1 MTLLIKNGH
10 VVDPANGIDRVCD
23 ILVEGNRIVKVEK
36 DISVRAGQTIDAKG
50 KIVIPGIVD
59 MHVHLR
65 EPGRE
70 DKETVAS
77 GTKAAIKGGVTSVLA
92 MPNTTPAL
100 DSDETLKALN
110 SIIQKTAHA
119 NVYICA
125 AITKGRRG
133 HELTDFG
140 ALKELGA
147 VAFSDDGD
155 SVADDALFLEAF
167 KEARKHDLV
176 ITCHSED
183 KKLSRGGVMN
193 LGYTSTRLGLMGI
206 SKESEYKCIERDIS
220 LAEKAKAKVHISHV
234 SCSESLEIIAR
245 AKKRGVLVTCETA
258 PHYFTLTDE
267 DICDYN
273 TNMKINPP
281 IRTKEDRE
289 AMKEGLR
296 NGTIDVIASDHAP
309 HTENEKDIEFDLA
322 SFGSIG
328 LETELALSIT
338 QLIKPGI
345 LNWTQLV
352 EKMSYHPSKILGLN
366 KGTLSVG
373 ADADIAV
380 ISPDKEWVVK
390 KEDIVS
396 KSKNSAFLE
405 KSLKGSVEATICN
418 GKIVYQ
424 NEGIT

>member
-10 VVDPANGIDRVCD
+10 VIDPANGVDRVCD
-23 ILVEGNRIVKVEK
+23 ILIEGTTIAKVAEN
-36 DISVRAGQTIDAKG
+36 ISARADQTIDAKG

-77 GTKAAIKGGVTSVLA
+77 GTKAAVKGAVTSVLC

-100 DSDETLKALN
+100 DSVEVLQALN
-110 SIIQKTAHA
+110 ETIKKTAHA
-119 NVYICA
+119 HVYICA
-125 AITKGRRG
+125 AITKGRKG
-133 HELTDFG
+133 VELTDFG
-140 ALKELGA
+140 ALKKLGA
-147 VAFSDDGD
+147 VAISDDGD
-155 SVADDALFLEAF
+155 AVADDALFLEAF
-167 KEARKHDLV
+167 KEARKHDLIV
-176 ITCHSED
+176 TCHSED

-220 LAEKAKAKVHISHV
+220 LAEKARAKIHISHV
-234 SCSESLEIIAR
+234 SCLESLDVIAK

-281 IRTKEDRE
+281 IRTNEDRE
-289 AMKEGLR
+289 AMKEGLK
-296 NGTIDVIASDHAP
+296 NGTIDCIASDHAP

-322 SFGSIG
+322 SFGSVG
-328 LETELALSIT
+328 LETELALAIT
-338 QLIKPGI
+338 QLIEPGV
-345 LNWTQLV
+345 LNWTQLI
-352 EKMSYHPSKILGLN
+352 EKMCLRPAKILGLS

-380 ISPDKEWVVK
+380 ISPGKEWVVTR
-390 KEDIVS
+390 EDIVS
-396 KSKNSAFLE
+396 KSKNSAFLGQT
-405 KSLKGSVEATICN
+405 LRGRVDTTICC
-418 GKIVYQ
+418 GKVVYQ
-424 NEGIT
+424 NEG